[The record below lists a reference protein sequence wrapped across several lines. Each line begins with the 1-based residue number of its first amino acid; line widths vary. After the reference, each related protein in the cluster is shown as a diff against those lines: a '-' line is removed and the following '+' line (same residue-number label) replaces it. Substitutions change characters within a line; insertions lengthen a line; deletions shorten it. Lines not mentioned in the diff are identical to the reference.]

1 MTELIIKTNNQ
12 PRQLMPG
19 LTLELFVGDKQA
31 AKIRQQFDH
40 LTDEEFEDEHFI
52 TYKGYTYA
60 LSDFMRVHVAPD
72 SPMSSWHGV
81 AADSYFSGVL
91 IKLCD
96 DSDVIVGR
104 YSS

>member
-12 PRQLMPG
+12 PRQPMSG

-31 AKIRQQFDH
+31 AKIRQQFDY
-40 LTDEEFEDEHFI
+40 LTDEEFENESFI
-52 TYKGYTYA
+52 NYKGYVYA
-60 LSDFMRVHVAPD
+60 MSDFMRVNVTSD
-72 SPMSSWHGV
+72 SPMYDWHGV

-96 DSDVIVGR
+96 DGDVIMGR
-104 YSS
+104 YYS